1 LNNSTTN
8 ENKIKKNK
16 STPLIISATFFDQY
30 QSIAIQID
38 LDHSDTSDEN
48 LVKVIELPIESSNK
62 CHEWYLD
69 LYVSTYFINN
79 KRYFKNYR
87 QINN

>member
-1 LNNSTTN
+1 LDNSTIN

-16 STPLIISATFFDQY
+16 STPLIISATFFNQY
-30 QSIAIQID
+30 QFTATQID
-38 LDHSDTSDEN
+38 LDYSDISDEDS
-48 LVKVIELPIESSNK
+48 VKVIELPIEFSDE

-69 LYVSTYFINN
+69 LCVLTYFTNN

-87 QINN
+87 